1 MFFKRNRNQK
11 EIISQLK
18 KENVQLRAEKD
29 QLTKLYVEKDE
40 TLLAKQKI
48 ADEEKALFKKL
59 NAEAQD
65 RLEEARK
72 ISLEAKES
80 ARQVKEMKKRYEKAI
95 DELNKALN
103 AWNAQ

>member
-29 QLTKLYVEKDE
+29 QLTKLYVEK
-40 TLLAKQKI
+40 LAKQKI